1 MSKNSRASKISK
13 APTKKEWGFPVA
25 KMLSQSGLT
34 DQEIE
39 QKKRAGTPNS
49 NSVRSP
55 DNFKDESQVEGN

>member
-1 MSKNSRASKISK
+1 MSKNSRASKLSK
-13 APTKKEWGFPVA
+13 APSKKEWGFPVA
-25 KMLSQSGLT
+25 KMLTSGLT

-55 DNFKDESQVEGN
+55 DNFKDESQLEGN